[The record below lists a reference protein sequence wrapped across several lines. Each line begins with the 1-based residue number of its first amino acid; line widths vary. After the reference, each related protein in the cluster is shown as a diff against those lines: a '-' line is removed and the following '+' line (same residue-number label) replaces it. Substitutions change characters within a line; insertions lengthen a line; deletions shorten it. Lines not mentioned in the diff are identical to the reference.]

1 MRRVVMFDDIRYRL
15 ENVRH
20 RSASAGKNEH
30 LLPWPETGGVKVLL
44 EVALVYHLVLISEPV
59 LIAQIELLNPAIVPE
74 PFTTVLSAIVWLSI
88 GASFVWLVLSGS
100 FASIHRF
107 ETKADLETHLE
118 RETVG
123 RRWFLKNGGLAVSGG
138 LLAWMTYERFL
149 DVFVDVIDL
158 LVIVADEFGW
168 ALTIVDGLYVAVF
181 LAGFSLCAIGI
192 DRLVAGGLR
201 RLIQRYYGH
210 DESM

>member
-1 MRRVVMFDDIRYRL
+1 MRWVVMFDDIRYRL
-15 ENVRH
+15 ENARH
-20 RSASAGKNEH
+20 RSESAGENEY

-59 LIAQIELLNPAIVPE
+59 LIAQIELLNPAIVPD

-88 GASFVWLVLSGS
+88 AAGFVWLILSGS

-107 ETKADLETHLE
+107 ETKADLENHLE
-118 RETVG
+118 RETVD

-138 LLAWMTYERFL
+138 LLAWVTYERFV
-149 DVFVDVIDL
+149 DVFLHVIDL

-168 ALTIVDGLYVAVF
+168 AITIVDGLYVAVF
-181 LAGFSLCAIGI
+181 LAGFSLWAIGI
-192 DRLVAGGLR
+192 DRFAVGGFR
-201 RLIQRYYGH
+201 RLTQRYYGY
-210 DESM
+210 DEAP